1 MTTLQLRAL
10 GRSNEGRQWKK
21 LLGCD
26 YWVQAET
33 SGTPRPKTV
42 GFCNLVRVAIAPVSK
57 KLALKTETD
66 CFVINRER
74 NREMK
79 TRQARHSACHIF
91 PVLFIVFTLV
101 AISSTPCCLYFPE
114 LQGFSHW
121 DPL

>member
-1 MTTLQLRAL
+1 M
-10 GRSNEGRQWKK
+10 NK
-21 LLGCD
+21 
-26 YWVQAET
+26 
-33 SGTPRPKTV
+33 
-42 GFCNLVRVAIAPVSK
+42 N
-57 KLALKTETD
+57 ETD
-66 CFVINRER
+66 CFVIKEREKK

-91 PVLFIVFTLV
+91 PVLFIVFTWV